1 MKSRKMVL
9 MNLSTGQNRD
19 TDVEDGFGDAAGTE
33 RVERTESGERS
44 SEMHISPCVKQ
55 VAGGELLCATGKP
68 SLALCD
74 DPERRG
80 GRRGGRLQ
88 REELYVV
95 CTGMTAETNTTL

>member
-1 MKSRKMVL
+1 MESRKIVL
-9 MNLSTGQNRD
+9 MNPFTGKKWRGRLRD
-19 TDVEDGFGDAAGTE
+19 WTCGHCRGGEGGRNG
-33 RVERTESGERS
+33 ESS
-44 SEMHISPCVKQ
+44 LDKYTLACVKQ